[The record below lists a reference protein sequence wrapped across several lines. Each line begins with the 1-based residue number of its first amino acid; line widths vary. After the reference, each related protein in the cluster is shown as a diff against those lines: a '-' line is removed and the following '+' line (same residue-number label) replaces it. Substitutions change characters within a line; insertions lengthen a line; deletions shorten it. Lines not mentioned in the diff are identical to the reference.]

1 MKKIFV
7 FSLVIIIAAMSVI
20 AVSAA
25 PRGGYYD
32 QIGNKY
38 WCNSD
43 SYGCWV
49 TGEDGGHEYIMFW
62 SEAAATAIMGP
73 NSGAPVGTLPGTS
86 TLNLAAPVAE
96 AAAAAEK
103 KEDKGGEKP
112 ECTEDKDCTDG
123 KKCENNKCVAKSDG
137 GDPTPTNCT
146 TTGCATGEKCNTET
160 GLCEQETQK
169 TCDDNDRANC
179 VAKKDQDEEQCTFD
193 ESNCR
198 CSC

>member
-1 MKKIFV
+1 MKKLAV
-7 FSLVIIIAAMSVI
+7 VSLVIIIAAMSVI

-62 SEAAATAIMGP
+62 SEAAAAAIMGP

-103 KEDKGGEKP
+103 KEDGGTKP
-112 ECTEDKDCTDG
+112 ECEKDADCKSDEECKAG
-123 KKCENNKCVAKSDG
+123 KCEKKSTDSC
-137 GDPTPTNCT
+137 PNTPESCQAANP
-146 TTGCATGEKCNTET
+146 A
-160 GLCEQETQK
+160 K
-169 TCDDNDRANC
+169 TCTVDGTGASCTCNC
-179 VAKKDQDEEQCTFD
+179 WCENAKTDEQCRAD
-193 ESNCR
+193 NNSSDYHWEDSS
-198 CSC
+198 CSCEPD

>member
-1 MKKIFV
+1 MKKLAV
-7 FSLVIIIAAMSVI
+7 VSLVIIIAAMSVI

-49 TGEDGGHEYIMFW
+49 TGENGGHEYIMFW
-62 SEAAATAIMGP
+62 SEAAAAAIMGP

-103 KEDKGGEKP
+103 KDSDGGGEKP
-112 ECTEDKDCTDG
+112 Q
-123 KKCENNKCVAKSDG
+123 
-137 GDPTPTNCT
+137 P
-146 TTGCATGEKCNTET
+146 
-160 GLCEQETQK
+160 K
-169 TCDDNDRANC
+169 TCDPACTGNFTCNTNTGKCECSLTCSAGDNQTCTANDNCDAC
-179 VAKKDQDEEQCTFD
+179 VCTCNVVEQCDDGIWNPSTCQCD
-193 ESNCR
+193 PTD
-198 CSC
+198 

>member
-1 MKKIFV
+1 MKKFFV

-62 SEAAATAIMGP
+62 SEAAADAIMGP

-86 TLNLAAPVAE
+86 TLNLAAPLAE
-96 AAAAAEK
+96 AAASAK
-103 KEDKGGEKP
+103 
-112 ECTEDKDCTDG
+112 
-123 KKCENNKCVAKSDG
+123 KSDG
-137 GDPTPTNCT
+137 G
-146 TTGCATGEKCNTET
+146 TTGCSTDKDCGSGYTCVDKVCKKKSDGGETNLCKTVTCNQNYSCDPSDGQCKCAIN
-160 GLCEQETQK
+160 G
-169 TCDDNDRANC
+169 DD
-179 VAKKDQDEEQCTFD
+179 
-193 ESNCR
+193 
-198 CSC
+198 CSCLDGDGDPSFDAVNCKCVCTKPDPED

>member
-1 MKKIFV
+1 MKKFFV

-62 SEAAATAIMGP
+62 SEAAAAAIMGP

-96 AAAAAEK
+96 AAAAAK

-112 ECTEDKDCTDG
+112 ECTEDSDCKTDE
-123 KKCENNKCVAKSDG
+123 KCENNKCVAKSDG
-137 GDPTPTNCT
+137 DDPTPTDCN
-146 TTGCATGEKCNTET
+146 TTGCSDGETCNKET
-160 GLCEQETQK
+160 GICEQGTQIACTDDQK
-169 TCDDNDRANC
+169 DACKDEDGATCPLNND
-179 VAKKDQDEEQCTFD
+179 
-193 ESNCR
+193 
-198 CSC
+198 CSCSCD

>member
-1 MKKIFV
+1 MKKLAV
-7 FSLVIIIAAMSVI
+7 VSLVIIIAAMSVI

-86 TLNLAAPVAE
+86 TMNLAAPVAE
-96 AAAAAEK
+96 AVASAEK
-103 KEDKGGEKP
+103 KDSDGGGSTGCKDDS
-112 ECTEDKDCTDG
+112 ECGKDQ
-123 KKCENNKCVAKSDG
+123 KCEDGKCVAKSG
-137 GDPTPTNCT
+137 GTDPECSDDNPCQSGYKCESGNCVEDQSSQQV
-146 TTGCATGEKCNTET
+146 CDET
-160 GLCEQETQK
+160 GKSACEGSWLGYP
-169 TCDDNDRANC
+169 D
-179 VAKKDQDEEQCTFD
+179 
-193 ESNCR
+193 CR
-198 CSC
+198 CETDD

>member
-1 MKKIFV
+1 MKKLAV
-7 FSLVIIIAAMSVI
+7 VSLVIIIAAMSVI

-62 SEAAATAIMGP
+62 SEAAADAIMGP

-86 TLNLAAPVAE
+86 TLNLAAPIAE
-96 AAAAAEK
+96 AAAAAK
-103 KEDKGGEKP
+103 KSDEGGEKP
-112 ECTEDKDCTDG
+112 ECTDDTQCKDTE
-123 KKCENNKCVAKSDG
+123 KCENNKCVAKSDG
-137 GDPTPTNCT
+137 GDPTPGCT
-146 TTGCATGEKCNTET
+146 SNDQCSAGQKCENGTCVEDSGSENVCGNEDQRESCTGDWMPYPE
-160 GLCEQETQK
+160 
-169 TCDDNDRANC
+169 
-179 VAKKDQDEEQCTFD
+179 
-193 ESNCR
+193 CR
-198 CSC
+198 CETYD

>member
-1 MKKIFV
+1 MKKFFV

-62 SEAAATAIMGP
+62 SEAAAAAIMGP

-96 AAAAAEK
+96 AAAAAK
-103 KEDKGGEKP
+103 
-112 ECTEDKDCTDG
+112 
-123 KKCENNKCVAKSDG
+123 KSDEG
-137 GDPTPTNCT
+137 GDDTLCGGVKCASDEECVDKVCKKKSDGDPTPGGCTSDNDCYNGETCNT
-146 TTGCATGEKCNTET
+146 TTGQ
-160 GLCEQETQK
+160 CEQGTQT
-169 TCDDNDRANC
+169 TCDENERANC
-179 VAKKDQDEEQCTFD
+179 EAKQDEDGNSCTFS
-193 ESNCR
+193 ENCV

>member
-1 MKKIFV
+1 MKKLAV
-7 FSLVIIIAAMSVI
+7 VSLVIIIAAMSVI

-62 SEAAATAIMGP
+62 SEAAAAAIMGP

-96 AAAAAEK
+96 AAAAAK
-103 KEDKGGEKP
+103 KSDEGGDDTLCGGQKCASDEECVDKV
-112 ECTEDKDCTDG
+112 C
-123 KKCENNKCVAKSDG
+123 KKKSDG
-137 GDPTPTNCT
+137 GDPTPAGCT
-146 TTGCATGEKCNTET
+146 TNDQCGTDQKCDNGTCVDDSGSEDVCGNEDEHDSCTGDWYPYPT
-160 GLCEQETQK
+160 
-169 TCDDNDRANC
+169 
-179 VAKKDQDEEQCTFD
+179 
-193 ESNCR
+193 CR
-198 CSC
+198 CETYD

>member
-1 MKKIFV
+1 MKKFFV

-96 AAAAAEK
+96 AAAAAK
-103 KEDKGGEKP
+103 KSDEGGEKP
-112 ECTEDKDCTDG
+112 ECEKDSECASG
-123 KKCENNKCVAKSDG
+123 EECKAGKCVAKSGG
-137 GDPTPTNCT
+137 GDPTPTGCT
-146 TTGCATGEKCNTET
+146 AKDEVDCHAGDDSS
-160 GLCEQETQK
+160 Q
-169 TCDDNDRANC
+169 TCGAVWNGSSCDCVCTPISGGDDD
-179 VAKKDQDEEQCTFD
+179 DE
-193 ESNCR
+193 
-198 CSC
+198 

>member
-1 MKKIFV
+1 MKKLALV
-7 FSLVIIIAAMSVI
+7 TLVIIIAAMSVI

-62 SEAAATAIMGP
+62 SEAAAAAIMGP

-96 AAAAAEK
+96 AAAAAK
-103 KEDKGGEKP
+103 KSDDGGEKP
-112 ECTEDKDCTDG
+112 ECTEDTQCKDNE
-123 KKCENNKCVAKSDG
+123 KCENGKCVAKSG
-137 GDPTPTNCT
+137 GSDPMPTGCSSDND
-146 TTGCATGEKCNTET
+146 CATGETCNTTT
-160 GLCEQETQK
+160 GQCEQGTQT
-169 TCDDNDRANC
+169 TCTDDDIATC
-179 VAKKDQDEEQCTFD
+179 AAKSDEDGNSCSLDAQC
-193 ESNCR
+193 N